1 MRRQKILSG
10 LKSKRPKPASTT
22 RMFSAYLELER
33 LRSSRTVKAL
43 EWMLSTSSQNSLK
56 MENVSTT
63 VKWLKDLTT
72 IMHVA
77 FLSRSWLELASS
89 MERESLIVT

>member
-1 MRRQKILSG
+1 
-10 LKSKRPKPASTT
+10 
-22 RMFSAYLELER
+22 LELEK

-72 IMHVA
+72 ITHVA